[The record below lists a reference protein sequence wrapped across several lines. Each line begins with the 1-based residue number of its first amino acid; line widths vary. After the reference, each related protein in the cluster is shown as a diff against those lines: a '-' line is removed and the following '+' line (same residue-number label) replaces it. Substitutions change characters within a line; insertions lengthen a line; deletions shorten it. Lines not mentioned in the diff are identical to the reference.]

1 MRNVLI
7 PVTVQPMQI
16 VKPAITEAFALAD
29 RATQEILMLK
39 AVDQF
44 LNQLLKNKTVELMLI
59 VLLLK
64 SVTKREAETVV

>member
-7 PVTVQPMQI
+7 PVTVLPMLI

-29 RATQEILMLK
+29 QAIQEILILK